1 MDLGGRSLF
10 VDSDLIC
17 VLHRS
22 SKSPCAM
29 FLNTVLDP
37 GCTRAWL

>member
-1 MDLGGRSLF
+1 MVLGGRSLL

-22 SKSPCAM
+22 SKSPCAI
-29 FLNTVLDP
+29 LNTVLDP
-37 GCTRAWL
+37 G